1 MNVVIDTNILMSA
14 LIKPDGIIFDL
25 ICLLHHQQYL
35 LYISDYSLVELSNHH
50 NRILKASALDIHE
63 FDKNKVFLLKK
74 IIIISSDFISDSDLT
89 EATVLTRGIDKY
101 DIVFVATALF
111 VKGYLWT
118 GDKPLYNG
126 LKEKDFKNVLNSNDI
141 KQLINYE

>member
-14 LIKPDGIIFDL
+14 LIKPDGVIFDL
-25 ICLLHHQQYL
+25 ICLLHHQQHL

-50 NRILKASALDIHE
+50 NRIFKASSLDIHD
-63 FDKNKVFLLKK
+63 FNKNKVFLLNK
-74 IIIISSDFISDSDLT
+74 IIIISPDFISDSDLT
-89 EATVLTRGIDKY
+89 KASALAKGIDKY

-111 VKGYLWT
+111 IKGYLWT

-126 LKEKDFKNVLNSNDI
+126 LKEKDFNNVLNSNEI
-141 KQLINYE
+141 KILIGYE

>member
-1 MNVVIDTNILMSA
+1 VNVVIDTNILMSA
-14 LIKPDGIIFDL
+14 LIKPDGVIFDL
-25 ICLLHHQQYL
+25 IRLLHHQQHL

-50 NRILKASALDIHE
+50 NRILKASALDIHD
-63 FDKNKVFLLKK
+63 FDKNKIFLLKK
-74 IIIISSDFISDSDLT
+74 IIIISSDFISDTDLT
-89 EATVLTRGIDKY
+89 EATTLTSGIDKY

-111 VKGYLWT
+111 VKGHLWT

-126 LKEKDFKNVLNSNDI
+126 LKEKDFNNVLNSNDI